1 MIPLL
6 LNLHFLRFKKGI
18 SKIYNLTNLFKTIW
32 RISHKKTN
40 IYGTEKQIIEY
51 FRNNLTWYP
60 FKWALVVERYINMH
74 ENAEVEQLFKVLY
87 FIENKSFNQERELLD
102 FITRSLNTNRKIPEF
117 LNLLLILKSY
127 NFPETKYFIY
137 KLINPEIQQ
146 YELKTFGEIAYQA
159 NKLNDFLPI
168 LDDYRNKE
176 LKKFKVLSRPDWKIK
191 WLEERYLSFLLIC
204 FKSNYLDK
212 KIENSLKYLESL
224 ENYPKE
230 KLRYFKV
237 LRDIREKRY
246 KDAQIDAYQLLKWH
260 KDDPALKWD
269 NDHFEIWVLSKI
281 LSNLNEGVEI
291 EPNEFFID
299 IDELIDFNKLNKQ
312 PIYFRL
318 LILDVLNHELLDEYE
333 EEILKFALKLFTEIT
348 KSINWSDNKSHG
360 IIVEKFYFN
369 RNIISKFSLEIVKEL
384 DRLIEQLNP
393 DKFNQVRKNYLYYI
407 KAVIYFRNNE
417 FMEAKRVL
425 DDFFESIFEEDI
437 YTTYDDINDLYLEIL
452 GFI

>member
-1 MIPLL
+1 M
-6 LNLHFLRFKKGI
+6 
-18 SKIYNLTNLFKTIW
+18 
-32 RISHKKTN
+32 
-40 IYGTEKQIIEY
+40 
-51 FRNNLTWYP
+51 
-60 FKWALVVERYINMH
+60 
-74 ENAEVEQLFKVLY
+74 
-87 FIENKSFNQERELLD
+87 
-102 FITRSLNTNRKIPEF
+102 
-117 LNLLLILKSY
+117 ILKSY

-159 NKLNDFLPI
+159 NKLNDFLPA

-176 LKKFKVLSRPDWKIK
+176 LKKFKRLSRPDWNIK

-204 FKSNYLDK
+204 FNSNYLDK

-224 ENYPKE
+224 EDYPKE

-237 LRDIREKRY
+237 LRDIREKHF
-246 KDAQIDAYQLLKWH
+246 KDAQINAYQLLKWH
-260 KDDPALKWD
+260 KDDPELKWD
-269 NDHFEIWVLSKI
+269 NDYFEIWVLSKI

-318 LILDVLNHELLDEYE
+318 LILDVLNHELLDNYE
-333 EEILKFALKLFTEIT
+333 EEILKFALKLFIEIT
-348 KSINWSDNKSHG
+348 KSINWSDSKSHS
-360 IIVEKFYFN
+360 IIVEKIYFN
-369 RNIISKFSLEIVKEL
+369 REIISKFSLETVKDL

-407 KAVIYFRNNE
+407 KALIYVRNNE

-425 DDFFESIFEEDI
+425 DDFFEKIIEEDV
-437 YTTYDDINDLYLEIL
+437 YTTYEDINDLYLKIL
-452 GFI
+452 GNA